1 MFEEIEKLQ
10 DQLAEV
16 NAMFAILLSSD
27 FMNQIPV
34 VVKDYLKKMAV
45 IVDDA
50 TQLSQC
56 LDERE
61 NQVAEFIEK

>member
-16 NAMFAILLSSD
+16 NAMFAIFLSSD
-27 FMNQIPV
+27 FTNQIPV

-45 IVDDA
+45 IVDEA
-50 TQLSQC
+50 TQLSQA
-56 LDERE
+56 L
-61 NQVAEFIEK
+61 Q

>member
-16 NAMFAILLSSD
+16 NAMFAIFLSSD
-27 FMNQIPV
+27 FTNQIPV

-45 IVDDA
+45 IVDEA
-50 TQLSQC
+50 TQLSQA
-56 LDERE
+56 LQWVMIGKR
-61 NQVAEFIEK
+61 